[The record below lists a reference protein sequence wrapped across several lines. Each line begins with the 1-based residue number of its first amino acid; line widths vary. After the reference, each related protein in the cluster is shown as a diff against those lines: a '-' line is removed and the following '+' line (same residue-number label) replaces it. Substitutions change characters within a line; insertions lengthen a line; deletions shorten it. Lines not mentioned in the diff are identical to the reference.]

1 MIENKDVPQDYISV
15 RQVWLMQINRCTEA
29 LSSRYKDDITVV
41 GGYRDVDDV
50 GRITVIESILTL
62 YYSMVDFG
70 DAPIKTE
77 TRQKL
82 KEMEKQSDYREN
94 RVYYFKQL
102 FEFML
107 ERLNRYGMLFE
118 TSPQGYSNVEM
129 KSV

>member
-1 MIENKDVPQDYISV
+1 
-15 RQVWLMQINRCTEA
+15 
-29 LSSRYKDDITVV
+29 
-41 GGYRDVDDV
+41 
-50 GRITVIESILTL
+50 
-62 YYSMVDFG
+62 
-70 DAPIKTE
+70 
-77 TRQKL
+77 
-82 KEMEKQSDYREN
+82 MEKQSDYGEN